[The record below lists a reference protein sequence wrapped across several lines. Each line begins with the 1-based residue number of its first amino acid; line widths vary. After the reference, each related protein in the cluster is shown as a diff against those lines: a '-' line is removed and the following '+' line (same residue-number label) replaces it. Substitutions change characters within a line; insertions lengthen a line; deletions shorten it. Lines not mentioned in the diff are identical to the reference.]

1 MLLSLTISLLILLL
15 LGVPIAF
22 ALGLAGVI
30 ALLLNGQVPLIVLAQ
45 KVYGSLDSFPLLAIP
60 LFIYAGAVMNEG
72 GITARIVDLA
82 RALVGHQRGG
92 LGQVVIFTSLVFS
105 SISGSAAAAAAAV
118 GGMLLPSMK
127 REGYDEAWSATVVA
141 SAAILGPIIPPSI
154 LMVIYSSMTGQSVGA
169 LFLAG
174 LLPGLLITGTLMTMT
189 WLMASRNGAR
199 SQHRA
204 SIAQISRALLR
215 ALPALVMPVIIIAG
229 ILSGIFTATEAG
241 VIALAYGI
249 AYGFIT
255 RELDWR
261 TLLQQT
267 LSAAVVSSSILII
280 LGGAALFSWILT
292 REGVPAQAAAF
303 MQSWVSSPA
312 SFMMVLLVLL
322 FVLGIF
328 IEPIPAMIM
337 LVPVLLPIA
346 NVYQVDPT
354 HLAVV
359 ITVGVLLGSLSPPV
373 AVLVL
378 IACKIAGI
386 DARRTNRPLLP
397 MFAALLLAHL
407 IIAFWPELS
416 TWLPK
421 AAGYRS

>member
-1 MLLSLTISLLILLL
+1 
-15 LGVPIAF
+15 
-22 ALGLAGVI
+22 
-30 ALLLNGQVPLIVLAQ
+30 
-45 KVYGSLDSFPLLAIP
+45 
-60 LFIYAGAVMNEG
+60 
-72 GITARIVDLA
+72 
-82 RALVGHQRGG
+82 
-92 LGQVVIFTSLVFS
+92 
-105 SISGSAAAAAAAV
+105 
-118 GGMLLPSMK
+118 
-127 REGYDEAWSATVVA
+127 
-141 SAAILGPIIPPSI
+141 
-154 LMVIYSSMTGQSVGA
+154 MVIYSSMTGQSVGA

-378 IACKIAGI
+378 IASKIAGI

>member
-378 IACKIAGI
+378 IASKIAGI